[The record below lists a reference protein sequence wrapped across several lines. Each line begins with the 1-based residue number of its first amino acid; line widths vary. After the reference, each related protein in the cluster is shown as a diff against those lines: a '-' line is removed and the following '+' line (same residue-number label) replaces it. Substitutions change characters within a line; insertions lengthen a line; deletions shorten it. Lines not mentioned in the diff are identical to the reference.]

1 MPWVRRVPEQQ
12 VQPHSAKGSLSVQ
25 QRRPAQPAALRRV
38 VPAARLSGRPHSEAS
53 SVRRDAAVA
62 PLSYQVPGPP
72 SEVWSGP
79 AWQSARAAAWRR
91 HLPGEAV
98 AAQAMVLP
106 SEMRVAAVVAELVR
120 PVAWAP
126 RVRLPAEEAAA
137 GLDALVQPPAE
148 ASALS
153 EQPPVAVAEASG
165 AMVALPPEA
174 AGVALDA
181 VAEPQRAEA
190 AEGLLDVPVQR
201 PGAAE
206 QRVWAP

>member
-1 MPWVRRVPEQQ
+1 M
-12 VQPHSAKGSLSVQ
+12 
-25 QRRPAQPAALRRV
+25 
-38 VPAARLSGRPHSEAS
+38 
-53 SVRRDAAVA
+53 
-62 PLSYQVPGPP
+62 
-72 SEVWSGP
+72 
-79 AWQSARAAAWRR
+79 
-91 HLPGEAV
+91 
-98 AAQAMVLP
+98 
-106 SEMRVAAVVAELVR
+106 VAESVR
-120 PVAWAP
+120 PVASAP

-206 QRVWAP
+206 RRAGALGAAAGGAPFGASFLVPGGVVPSSLACATTSGAVCACDAEVANCVAVKAVVASSRMRRFVMMSLVPGIGLAAMERSSLTCQLVD